1 MLDTALGVCGL
12 DGFCFGERLERGGE
26 RCKEKR
32 IWKEIE
38 SGERYEW
45 GRVLSDEVF
54 LGVGAAVGEACGDD
68 VDAGGEGGEVG
79 GA

>member
-12 DGFCFGERLERGGE
+12 DGFFFGESLERGGE
-26 RCKEKR
+26 RCKE
-32 IWKEIE
+32 IE
-38 SGERYEW
+38 FGERYER